1 MEDVSR
7 MRPSVLRI
15 AGADNGLR
23 IELALGWFAGYDS
36 YELAALTVLSHGPTV
51 GIPPPSRS

>member
-1 MEDVSR
+1 